1 MNDSISQLISKG
13 AQDDELK
20 SIITS
25 SAYTYRWYNCDD
37 NTTLQESQVPTYT
50 TSTFG
55 SYGLEV
61 KYGDC
66 ILVSDCFELKDDE
79 NPDVSVE
86 DMPKADFMMYP
97 NPTAGEVFLQF
108 NTTLTDA
115 TVEVVDMVGRVMA
128 TKSVA
133 SAENINLQ
141 IDGDADIYL
150 IRVKSSDGEIVK
162 KIIRK

>member
-1 MNDSISQLISKG
+1 
-13 AQDDELK
+13 
-20 SIITS
+20 
-25 SAYTYRWYNCDD
+25 
-37 NTTLQESQVPTYT
+37 ESQVPTYT

-141 IDGDADIYL
+141 IDGDAD
-150 IRVKSSDGEIVK
+150 
-162 KIIRK
+162 